1 MKKMLILA
9 VAALSLFGLNLYAD
23 GQGEPVKDEPIG
35 TTTDTT
41 KEYPSSDNAVQVSLN
56 DQEEETKGSFIA
68 YKEGEEKPTEDER
81 LA

>member
-1 MKKMLILA
+1 MKKMSILA

-23 GQGEPVKDEPIG
+23 GQDEPVKDEPVA

-41 KEYPSSDNAVQVSLN
+41 EDASSEVHVSLN
-56 DQEEETKGSFIA
+56 DQEDETKGSFIA
-68 YKEGEEKPTEDER
+68 AKEDEEKPTEDER